1 MKHYHVASRIV
12 WGVIMCGLLA
22 ACATVPTDDKWQTPD
37 ERAIA
42 QRIKGL
48 AAAYN
53 AHDTA
58 AQIAAYTPDAKIET
72 FITGGAVSS
81 RDQFAQILSEFRHQF
96 TTAHVRSLAIN
107 VLSEQRAEA
116 TALIRVVGEEQDII
130 FRRDYQLE
138 RHDGEWLIAE
148 ERFVGPIPQLLQG
161 NK

>member
-1 MKHYHVASRIV
+1 MKAPQLISLMI
-12 WGVIMCGLLA
+12 CGLLA
-22 ACATVPTDDKWQTPD
+22 ACATVPTDDEWQTPD

-42 QRIKGL
+42 QRIQGV

-53 AHDTA
+53 ARDIA

-72 FITGGAVSS
+72 LITGGAVTS
-81 RDQFAQILSEFRHQF
+81 RDQFAQALSKLRDRFS
-96 TTAHVRSLAIN
+96 TAHVRSLAIN

-116 TALIRVVGEEQDII
+116 TALIRVVDEEQDVI

-148 ERFVGPIPQLLQG
+148 ERFVGSIPQLLQR